1 MSGSR
6 GRVFILA
13 SSGAALIAYVLL
25 HLRHIDLAV
34 RWLLRNQ

>member
-6 GRVFILA
+6 GQIFILV
-13 SSGAALIAYVLL
+13 SSGAALIVYLLL